1 MINIGCLNI
10 EIVKSFNKDKNIDL
24 YTKKHY
30 TRVSY
35 PSIENTEITLF
46 LKIILA

>member
-1 MINIGCLNI
+1 MINIGCLSI
-10 EIVKSFNKDKNIDL
+10 KIVKSFNKDKNIDL

-35 PSIENTEITLF
+35 FSIENAEIILF
-46 LKIILA
+46 LKIISA

>member
-1 MINIGCLNI
+1 MINIGCLSI

-24 YTKKHY
+24 YIKKYY

-35 PSIENTEITLF
+35 PSIENAKITLF
-46 LKIILA
+46 LKII